1 MKFWEKF
8 SRSIY
13 KIGAQHQLNKI
24 RPKLLEPVLRKSV
37 LMLNDE
43 MISEIRTFI
52 VSQQTDKGGFSDR
65 GGKTD
70 LYYTLFGLYIAEAFS
85 VNEVMEQLKLYV
97 KEVVEKN
104 NLSGVFRYCGAILYA
119 KMIGLNDTTEKLRKE
134 IVAELTETTLKQ
146 PEYSGFLGILAL
158 YYLEDFVSIKRIVN
172 QYKRIFRMKGN
183 HPCPVVAA
191 NTVIQGFSGGQ
202 SQESADKLQ
211 SFHRTDS
218 GFAALH
224 HAPAEDLLSTGV
236 ALFALNFL
244 SADLR
249 LIKPDCL
256 NFVDELYDCGGFRS
270 TQADSITDVEYTF
283 YGLLALGSMC

>member
-1 MKFWEKF
+1 MKKFKNAYEKYNF
-8 SRSIY
+8 QI
-13 KIGAQHQLNKI
+13 NKI
-24 RPKLLEPVLRKSV
+24 AEIKEIFDINCIKAELATI
-37 LMLNDE
+37 LNLPGKKNIEDDFY
-43 MISEIRTFI
+43 EII
-52 VSQQTDKGGFSDR
+52 
-65 GGKTD
+65 
-70 LYYTLFGLYIAEAFS
+70 
-85 VNEVMEQLKLYV
+85 
-97 KEVVEKN
+97 
-104 NLSGVFRYCGAILYA
+104 
-119 KMIGLNDTTEKLRKE
+119 EKLRKE

-172 QYKRIFRMKGN
+172 QYKRIFLMKGN

-244 SADLR
+244 SSDFR

-270 TQADSITDVEYTF
+270 TQADSMTDVEYTF

>member
-8 SRSIY
+8 LRSIY

-158 YYLEDFVSIKRIVN
+158 YYLEDFVSIKRIDN